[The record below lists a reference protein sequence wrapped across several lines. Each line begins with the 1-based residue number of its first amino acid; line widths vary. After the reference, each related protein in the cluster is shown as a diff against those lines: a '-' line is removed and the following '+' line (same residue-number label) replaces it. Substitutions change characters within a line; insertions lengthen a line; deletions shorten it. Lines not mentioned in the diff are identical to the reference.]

1 MFSMTATDLMGLTY
15 EVAVA
20 HGIKKFSNVKKSA
33 GKKWYYNCM
42 CRHPDLSLRSPE
54 PASLARAAGFNREAV
69 YNFFDLLDKLIDEH
83 NFTPAKIYNV
93 DETWHST
100 VETTSKVL
108 STKGKHQV
116 GVTTSAECGSTTTGV
131 YCHSGQGLEE
141 KRGETGDQEAS
152 LEEAEEKEKE
162 KSVGEKTREN
172 SSTDNKDGKRI
183 RPGAQMIATHDYKKN
198 PESPVVGNELD
209 VNEGDTL
216 VYLMTNENN
225 EHWWLAEDGKGQV
238 GYVPATYLKI
248 IRDVTRQEEESD
260 TAGKEG
266 YGKKTDGS
274 KIGGDMGQDGERRKT
289 YSAAVIEGFKR
300 NSAIYVGDSIV
311 RKTDSRLNK
320 GEDVVV
326 CLPGARIEHVTA
338 RVEKI
343 MGRGK
348 GGTILVHIG
357 TNNADKEG
365 TTAIV
370 DKYSKLLKKTKEAR
384 VGQIILSG
392 ILPVFGNRIDGY
404 RNSKRMAINGMVK
417 RLCKEEDVGY
427 VDLWDSF
434 VGKEEMYLRDGLHLS
449 GKGAAVFAEGLSG
462 AVASGL
468 GKVRYLN

>member
-1 MFSMTATDLMGLTY
+1 MFTCKGCT
-15 EVAVA
+15 EVARLV
-20 HGIKKFSNVKKSA
+20 GEVE
-33 GKKWYYNCM
+33 
-42 CRHPDLSLRSPE
+42 DLRKMMESLKRM
-54 PASLARAAGFNREAV
+54 
-69 YNFFDLLDKLIDEH
+69 
-83 NFTPAKIYNV
+83 
-93 DETWHST
+93 
-100 VETTSKVL
+100 
-108 STKGKHQV
+108 
-116 GVTTSAECGSTTTGV
+116 VT
-131 YCHSGQGLEE
+131 GQGLEE
-141 KRGETGDQEAS
+141 KRGETGDQEAT
-152 LEEAEEKEKE
+152 LEDAEEKEKE
-162 KSVGEKTREN
+162 KCVGEKTH
-172 SSTDNKDGKRI
+172 SSTDNMDGKRI
-183 RPGAQMIATHDYKKN
+183 RPGAQMLATHDYKKN
-198 PESPVVGNELD
+198 PQSPVGNELD

-216 VYLMTNENN
+216 VYLMTNEDN
-225 EHWWLAEDGKGQV
+225 EHWWLAEEGKGRV

-248 IRDVTRQEEESD
+248 IRDVTGQVEENA
-260 TAGKEG
+260 TARKEG
-266 YGKKTDGS
+266 MERRQMEP
-274 KIGGDMGQDGERRKT
+274 ILEGGGVGQDGERRKT

-320 GEDVVV
+320 GEDAVV
-326 CLPGARIEHVTA
+326 CLPGARIEHVTQ

-365 TTAIV
+365 STAIV
-370 DKYSKLLKKTKEAR
+370 DKYKKLLKKTKEAR
-384 VGQIILSG
+384 VEQIILSG

-404 RNSKRMAINGMVK
+404 RNSKRMAINGMAK

-434 VGKEEMYLRDGLHLS
+434 VGKEEMYVRDGLHLS